1 MCSVD
6 RLIPTRSL
14 VAHKLLFWEVFLSRG
29 SHGSAEILQEL
40 VNNLG
45 VFCASFCGR
54 SIEFTKSGMQ
64 GLGVSFLDLLNHEF
78 FPVEISLL
86 GLLGTWSG
94 VRMGTF
100 ISTYTGRWSEVLLGS
115 ASAT

>member
-14 VAHKLLFWEVFLSRG
+14 VSPKLLFWEVFLSRG

-45 VFCASFCGR
+45 VFYASFCGR
-54 SIEFTKSGMQ
+54 SVEFTKSGMQ
-64 GLGVSFLDLLNHEF
+64 GLGVCFLDLLNSEF

-86 GLLGTWSG
+86 GLLRTWSG
-94 VRMGTF
+94 VKDGDIYLR
-100 ISTYTGRWSEVLLGS
+100 IHR
-115 ASAT
+115 